1 MQVMTTAQVAQEAA
15 GGAPLTDPARLVEI
29 FGVFLAGA
37 GGREVLAQIANRRKN
52 KADATEVLTQAMTAV
67 VKSAQELLEPQE
79 KQLAALRIQQAEDLR
94 EIRAQHS
101 AAMERVTTQ
110 LGEVRE
116 QYAAMKRE
124 NEDLRSR
131 LAIAGQ

>member
-1 MQVMTTAQVAQEAA
+1 MQMMTTAQEASG
-15 GGAPLTDPARLVEI
+15 GGALTDPTRLLEV

-37 GGREVLAQIANRRKN
+37 GGREVLAQLSSRRKN
-52 KADATEVLTQAMTAV
+52 KAEATEVLTRAMTAV
-67 VKSAQELLEPQE
+67 VESAQAMLKPQE
-79 KQLAALRIQQAEDLR
+79 EQLAALRMQHAEDLR
-94 EIRAQHS
+94 EIRGQHA

-116 QYAAMKRE
+116 QYASIKRE

-131 LAIAGQ
+131 LALAGQ